1 MRQCILLA
9 SHLLMQ
15 LGCMQLCRV
24 SVHCQSP
31 LLAACSSPVASSC
44 NAFHQLIPLLCCLQL
59 FFGLMSAVLVGVKY
73 KSDKRDQFLHHG
85 GWLVKLMLWLGFN
98 ALPFFFPVGL
108 VNAYGELGAP
118 GILHLQAALAVTVAG
133 LQLLPF
139 FSPAGRSMPMAN
151 WLQDLWLVGAL
162 A

>member
-1 MRQCILLA
+1 M
-9 SHLLMQ
+9 
-15 LGCMQLCRV
+15 
-24 SVHCQSP
+24 
-31 LLAACSSPVASSC
+31 ASSC
-44 NAFHQLIPLLCCLQL
+44 NACHQLNPLLCCLQL

-108 VNAYGELGAP
+108 VNAYGELG
-118 GILHLQAALAVTVAG
+118 GQGVLRQQAGLAFSVAG
-133 LQLLPF
+133 GLHLLPF
-139 FSPAGRSMPMAN
+139 FFPASGSMPTAS
-151 WLQDLWLVGAL
+151 WLQVLWVIGAL